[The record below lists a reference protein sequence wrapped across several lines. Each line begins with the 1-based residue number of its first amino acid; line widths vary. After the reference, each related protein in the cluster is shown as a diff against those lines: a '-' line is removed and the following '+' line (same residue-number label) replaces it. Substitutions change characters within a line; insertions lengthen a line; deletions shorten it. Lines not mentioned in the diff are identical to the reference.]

1 MMQGRFPIFSFVA
14 AAMIAMVLGAC
25 EKNAPTSVVIEQ
37 EPSVDALVATVL
49 NGGGTFRDV
58 EFQSLIATSTGHQV
72 IPFDPNDPVD
82 QEIYDGIRTALGKV
96 LTRFNQADSPT
107 SAVGRINEVSGYF
120 EDALREEIDRM
131 PELNCEIPRTAAGN
145 LQRVGYPDLII
156 HHQASGRVAYLDPK
170 LVEQG
175 SLTSSLRT
183 FYFTPKTETNKV
195 LHDAHHLLV
204 GIEHDGKVGAW
215 RFLRWHLVDLTR
227 FKITLKAE
235 FQAGNAELYRPDLI
249 IGTGE

>member
-1 MMQGRFPIFSFVA
+1 MRGRFSISRALLA
-14 AAMIAMVLGAC
+14 ALVLSVVGSC
-25 EKNAPTSVVIEQ
+25 EKSAPTSVVVEQ
-37 EPSVDALVATVL
+37 EASVDGLITTVL

-58 EFQSLIATSTGHQV
+58 EFQTLITTSTGHQV
-72 IPFDPNDPVD
+72 IPFDPNDPID
-82 QEIYDGIRTALGKV
+82 QEIYEGISTAMGAV
-96 LTRFNQADSPT
+96 LRRFNQSESLT
-107 SAVGRINEVSGYF
+107 SSIGRINEVSGYF
-120 EDALREEIDRM
+120 EEAIMEEINRM
-131 PELNCEIPRTAAGN
+131 PELTCEIPRTAAGN
-145 LQRVGYPDLII
+145 LQRSGYPDLMI
-156 HHQASGRVAYLDPK
+156 HHKASGRVAYLDPK
-170 LVEQG
+170 LVEEG
-175 SLTSSLRT
+175 SLNSSLRT

-235 FQAGNAELYRPDLI
+235 FQAGNEELYRPELI